1 MITKQSLTCNIQV
14 QSPEREMGHRLN
26 SGAFY
31 SFDSKA
37 ALGALHTT
45 IIEKKIVA
53 VQKSPDERGPKGSI
67 GVLSKMCS

>member
-1 MITKQSLTCNIQV
+1 MITKHSLTCNLQL
-14 QSPEREMGHRLN
+14 QCPESEKGDRLN

-45 IIEKKIVA
+45 IIGKKIVA